1 MDKLEPEEGAEPKDS
16 GRLGARNKIFTARG
30 KIIKVLMQ
38 LYCSCSDGESDS
50 CTVAV
55 WMVNQTAAQMR
66 IPSDQWSS
74 FRFF

>member
-1 MDKLEPEEGAEPKDS
+1 MDKQEPEEGAEPKDS

-50 CTVAV
+50 CTNEVDT
-55 WMVNQTAAQMR
+55 N
-66 IPSDQWSS
+66 
-74 FRFF
+74 